1 MAVMLIGY
9 ARRSTDDQDDLSRFN
24 AVMIRDFLAH
34 SHRSVAELLTT
45 GRGFREETATGV
57 VRGQ

>member
-24 AVMIRDFLAH
+24 AVMFRDFLAH
-34 SHRSVAELLTT
+34 SHRSVAELYPNMPT
-45 GRGFREETATGV
+45 
-57 VRGQ
+57 